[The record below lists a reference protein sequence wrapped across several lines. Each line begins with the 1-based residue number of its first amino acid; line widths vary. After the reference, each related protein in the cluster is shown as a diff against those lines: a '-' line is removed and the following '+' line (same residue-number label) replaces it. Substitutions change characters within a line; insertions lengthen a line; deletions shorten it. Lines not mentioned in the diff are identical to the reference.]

1 MECRDVKSRLSEY
14 IDGMLEDD
22 ESSLVRAHVET
33 CLDCAKTYAS
43 MTRLIGFMRETESV
57 DEPADF
63 LDSVRTKLDRRS
75 SPGDFVRRW
84 FGAPVT
90 RMPLK
95 AAAVALVV
103 VLLVHLPGDLRDR
116 SPQEFQ
122 LPSDAE
128 KRIEITTDD
137 SRGRRDEPE
146 PASKENAV
154 GETMRRQPVEE
165 PAETDKLAG
174 TVGDET
180 GVAKAAGAGA
190 GVFEEKPAR
199 AGRDE
204 EVLAEVGLYE
214 DESGGAGAGDA
225 EGIESDYDRAKDRII
240 SRNAEIPLREV
251 VQAMAG
257 TVIESE
263 YDEDKNR
270 VVALVV
276 EIPEDNYDAFIEEL
290 DRLEEVTLDQLEEV
304 MLDRPAS
311 PREQAEPVKSAPAAK
326 STEPVLRT
334 ESTRAARALMPSDS
348 TNSLQTTKS
357 DTPAT
362 AGKAAELE
370 ESEKTKK
377 RADQKRTVTVRIYL
391 R

>member
-1 MECRDVKSRLSEY
+1 
-14 IDGMLEDD
+14 MLEDD
-22 ESSLVRAHVET
+22 ESSAVRAHVET

-63 LDSVRTKLDRRS
+63 LDSVRARLDRRS

-84 FGAPVT
+84 LGAPVT
-90 RMPLK
+90 SMPLK

-103 VLLVHLPGDLRDR
+103 VLLVHLPGDLRER

-137 SRGRRDEPE
+137 SRGRREEPE

-154 GETMRRQPVEE
+154 GEKMRRQPVEE
-165 PAETDKLAG
+165 PAEAGGETDKLAG
-174 TVGDET
+174 TVGDE
-180 GVAKAAGAGA
+180 A
-190 GVFEEKPAR
+190 GVYEEKPAR

-204 EVLAEVGLYE
+204 EVLAEVVLYE
-214 DESGGAGAGDA
+214 DKFAGAAGA
-225 EGIESDYDRAKDRII
+225 EGIESDYDQAKDRII
-240 SRNAEIPLREV
+240 SRTAEIPLREV

-257 TVIESE
+257 TVVESE

-270 VVALVV
+270 VVVLVV

-290 DRLEEVTLDQLEEV
+290 DRLEEVTLDQ
-304 MLDRPAS
+304 PAS
-311 PREQAEPVKSAPAAK
+311 PREQAEPVKSIPVAK
-326 STEPVLRT
+326 STEPSQTAEPMLRA
-334 ESTRAARALMPSDS
+334 ESTRSARALTPLDS
-348 TNSLQTTKS
+348 AKSSQTTKP
-357 DTPAT
+357 DTTIT
-362 AGKAAELE
+362 AGKAAEME
-370 ESEKTKK
+370 KAEKTKK
-377 RADQKRTVTVRIYL
+377 RAGQKRTVTVRIYL

>member
-1 MECRDVKSRLSEY
+1 MDCRDVKSRLSEY

-22 ESSLVRAHVET
+22 ESSAVRAHVET

-43 MTRLIGFMRETESV
+43 MTRLIGFMAETESV

-90 RMPLK
+90 SVPLK

-128 KRIEITTDD
+128 KRIEKTTDD
-137 SRGRRDEPE
+137 SRGRREEPE

-154 GETMRRQPVEE
+154 GEKMRRQPVEE
-165 PAETDKLAG
+165 PAEAGGETDKLAG
-174 TVGDET
+174 TVGDEA
-180 GVAKAAGAGA
+180 GVAKAGGDEAAGAEA
-190 GVFEEKPAR
+190 GVYEEKPAR

-214 DESGGAGAGDA
+214 DKSGGAGAGDA

-240 SRNAEIPLREV
+240 SRTAEIPLREV

-257 TVIESE
+257 TVVESE

-290 DRLEEVTLDQLEEV
+290 DRLEEVTLDQ
-304 MLDRPAS
+304 PAS
-311 PREQAEPVKSAPAAK
+311 PREQAEPVKSAPAARSVEPAQPAESIQEAESAK
-326 STEPVLRT
+326 S
-334 ESTRAARALMPSDS
+334 S
-348 TNSLQTTKS
+348 QTAKP

-370 ESEKTKK
+370 ELEKTKK

>member
-1 MECRDVKSRLSEY
+1 MDCRDVKSRLSAY

-22 ESSLVRAHVET
+22 ESSAVRAHVET

-43 MTRLIGFMRETESV
+43 MTRLIGFMAETESV

-90 RMPLK
+90 SVPLK

-137 SRGRRDEPE
+137 SRGRREEPE

-154 GETMRRQPVEE
+154 GEKMRRQPVEE
-165 PAETDKLAG
+165 PAEAGSETDKLAG
-174 TVGDET
+174 TVGDE
-180 GVAKAAGAGA
+180 AAGAEA
-190 GVFEEKPAR
+190 GVYEEKPAR

-204 EVLAEVGLYE
+204 EVLAEVRLYE
-214 DESGGAGAGDA
+214 DKFGGAGAGDA
-225 EGIESDYDRAKDRII
+225 EGIESDYDQAKDRFI
-240 SRNAEIPLREV
+240 SHSAETPLREV
-251 VQAMAG
+251 VRAMAG
-257 TVIESE
+257 TVVESE

-270 VVALVV
+270 VVVLVV
-276 EIPEDNYDAFIEEL
+276 EIPEDNYEAFIEEL
-290 DRLEEVTLDQLEEV
+290 DRLEEVTLDQ
-304 MLDRPAS
+304 PAS

-326 STEPVLRT
+326 STEPSQTAESVLRA
-334 ESTRAARALMPSDS
+334 ESTKAARALTPSDS
-348 TNSLQTTKS
+348 TKSSQTTKP

-370 ESEKTKK
+370 ELEKTKK